1 MNRERLVSVE
11 DLKILEMTTDLLS
24 NEEKW
29 NREDDRLCFY
39 KEKWSL
45 FCALA
50 KASIEIT
57 GKYKHRRVAIQ
68 EIRFTINDNFPERWR
83 AHQLMEF
90 NNHPATTF
98 RDIRQVLEDTKK
110 HLESRYQDN
119 KDNELSKSNNR

>member
-1 MNRERLVSVE
+1 
-11 DLKILEMTTDLLS
+11 MTTDLLS

-57 GKYKHRRVAIQ
+57 GKYKHRRVAMQ

-83 AHQLMEF
+83 EHQLMEF

-110 HLESRYQDN
+110 HLESRYQGN